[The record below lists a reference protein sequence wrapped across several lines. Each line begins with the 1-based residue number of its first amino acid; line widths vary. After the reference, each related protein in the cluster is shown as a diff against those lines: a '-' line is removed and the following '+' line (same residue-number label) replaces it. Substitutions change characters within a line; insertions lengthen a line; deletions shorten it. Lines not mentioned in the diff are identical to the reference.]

1 MKLRELVCSALLA
14 VLAMALAQ
22 PPALTAQTAGGR
34 LSGTVT
40 SAQTGQPLASVQ
52 VTVEGTNRVT
62 TTGPDGRYT
71 IENVPAGT
79 HSVRAYLIGHGAEQR
94 QGVQIAA
101 GATTTLNFAL
111 RAQAL
116 AIEEIVVTGVTSPT
130 SLTRVPFSV
139 GKVSAENLQVPS
151 TGSPI
156 VALQGKIPGVQVAR
170 SSGQPGTNPTIQLRS
185 ATSAVRATPPLIVV
199 DGVLQAAGSV
209 DLQSLDVESV
219 EVLKGP
225 AAAGLYGSR
234 AAGGVL
240 QIRTR
245 RGTDAPEG
253 RTRLSA
259 RMEYGQNALLREVPL
274 SNSHE
279 FRVNAQ
285 GEYVNAQGQ
294 VVNGRAARVLTEARI
309 QDQPYPGETYNPI
322 QQFYDPGNFSSLSLS
337 MSHNTAKTRA
347 YVSSAATRESGVL
360 LTNEGLK
367 GYNFR
372 INVDNRPTKRLSLQ
386 FSAYH
391 NRINRDDLSGSP
403 FQDLLL
409 MPRDVN
415 LLGRDSTGN
424 YIPQPDP
431 TAPLENP
438 VWRQTSRDNNTYRQ
452 RTQAAF
458 SGTFDPVHWFSL
470 SGNVGYDRSDIR
482 SDTYIPKGTPIISG
496 TDPQG
501 SLTDVLDIADG
512 LNGEVR
518 GTFKAGLGALDT
530 RTVVA
535 ATADRLNQNGFTAS
549 GTRFVT
555 RGVRDLD
562 QAQDRTVSSYW
573 QEVRN
578 TGYFANTNLTYADKY
593 ILDLSAR
600 RDGSSLFG
608 PDERWQDYYRA
619 SAAWRMAEEPWWP
632 LRFIND
638 FKPRFSRGTAG
649 NLPNYAYQYETYTVS
664 STGAIDVENLGNRA
678 LKPEH
683 ATENEL
689 GLDIIALNRRMSL
702 QLSYVTVKTED
713 QIVQLPPKGATGFFS
728 QWANAGAIK
737 GKSYEAALEAQL
749 LQRKNLS
756 WTTTLVADRSTN
768 VISDWRRSCY
778 VSGFTYRCQGYSTS
792 LAYGRRH
799 ITSLDQLPASA
810 AAFRDQ
816 FAINDDGY
824 VVWVGGNPVTA
835 GLTRNSAGQL
845 LWNTT
850 GVVGGT
856 TYAWGRPIQQ
866 VDSLGAPALVRI
878 GDGNPD
884 FHWGLTNNIQIGG
897 FTIFGVLDSQIGQD
911 VYNFTKQRM
920 YQYFRHA
927 DVDQSGKP
935 DELKKP
941 IDYYTALY
949 NAANTTEHFVE
960 DGSFVKLRELTVN
973 YSVRADR
980 FRFLRSVGADRATF
994 GLIGRNLFTWTRF
1007 TGYDPEVGGIG
1018 TLADNF
1024 TYPNYR
1030 TVTALVEFS
1039 F

>member
-1 MKLRELVCSALLA
+1 MKLRELACSALLA
-14 VLAMALAQ
+14 LLVVLAQ
-22 PPALTAQTAGGR
+22 PLAAQTTGR

-40 SAQTGQPLASVQ
+40 SGQTSQPLASVQ
-52 VTVEGTNRVT
+52 VTVEGTNRTAVT
-62 TTGPDGRYT
+62 GQNGQYT

-79 HSVRAYLIGHGAEQR
+79 HAVRAYLIGHGMER
-94 QGVQIAA
+94 QENVRVAA
-101 GATTTLNFAL
+101 GATTTVNFSL

-116 AIEEIVVTGVTSPT
+116 SIEELVVTGVTSPT

-139 GKVSAENLQVPS
+139 AKVTQENLQVPA

-156 VALQGKIPGVQVAR
+156 VALQGKVPGLQVAR
-170 SSGQPGTNPTIQLRS
+170 SSGQPGTNPSIQLRS

-209 DLQSLDVESV
+209 DLESLDVESV
-219 EVLKGP
+219 EILKGP

-245 RGTDAPEG
+245 RGTDVPEG
-253 RTRLSA
+253 RTRLGA
-259 RMEYGQNALLREVPL
+259 RVEYGQNALLREVPL
-274 SNSHE
+274 SNAHE

-285 GEYVNAQGQ
+285 GEYLNAQGQ
-294 VVNGRAARVLTEARI
+294 VVTTRAARTLTEARI
-309 QDQPYPGETYNPI
+309 QDQPYPGAIYDPI
-322 QQFYDPGNFSSLSLS
+322 RQFYDPGNFSNYSLS
-337 MSHNTAKTRA
+337 MTHNAGKTRA
-347 YVSSAATRESGVL
+347 YVSSVATRESGVL
-360 LTNEGLK
+360 RTNDGLT

-372 INVDNRPTKRLSLQ
+372 INVDNRPNDRLSLQ

-391 NRINRDDLSGSP
+391 NRMHRDDLSGSP

-415 LLGRDSTGN
+415 LLSRDSTGN
-424 YIPQPDP
+424 YIAQPDP

-452 RTQAAF
+452 RTQAAA
-458 SGTFDPVHWFSL
+458 SATFDPVRWFSL

-482 SDTYIPKGTPIISG
+482 ADVYVPKGTPIISG

-501 SLTDVLDIADG
+501 SLDNSLDVADG
-512 LNGEVR
+512 LNGEIR
-518 GTFKAGLGALDT
+518 AILKAGLGALDT

-549 GTRFVT
+549 GTRFVN

-573 QEVRN
+573 QEIRN
-578 TGYFANTNLTYADKY
+578 TGYYANTNLDYAGKY
-593 ILDLSAR
+593 ILDLSVR

-608 PDERWQDYYRA
+608 PDERWQNYYRA

-632 LRFIND
+632 VSFIND

-649 NLPNYAYQYETYTVS
+649 NLPNYSYQYETYTVS
-664 STGAIDVENLGNRA
+664 STGAIAVENLGNRA
-678 LKPEH
+678 LKPER

-689 GLDIIALNRRMSL
+689 GLDVIALNRRMSL
-702 QLSYVTVKTED
+702 QLSYVTVRTED

-737 GKSYEAALEAQL
+737 GKSYEASLEAQL
-749 LQRKNLS
+749 LQRRDLS
-756 WTTTLVADRSTN
+756 WTATLVADRSTN

-799 ITSLDQLPASA
+799 LTSLDQLPSSA
-810 AAFRDQ
+810 APFRDQ
-816 FAINDDGY
+816 FAVNDDGY
-824 VVWVGGNPVTA
+824 VVWVGNNPVTA
-835 GLTRNSAGQL
+835 GLNRNAAGQL

-850 GVVGGT
+850 GLVGGV

-866 VDSLGAPALVRI
+866 LDSLGAPALVKI

-884 FHWGLTNNIQIGG
+884 FHWGLTNNVRLGR
-897 FTIFGVLDSQIGQD
+897 FTIFGVLDSQLGQD

-927 DVDQSGKP
+927 DVDQTGKP

-941 IDYYTALY
+941 IDYYTTLY

-960 DGSFVKLRELTVN
+960 DGSFVKLRELSVN
-973 YSVRADR
+973 YSVRSDR
-980 FRFLRSVGADRATF
+980 FRLLRSIGADRASF
-994 GLIGRNLFTWTRF
+994 GLIGRNLYTWTRF

-1024 TYPNYR
+1024 VYPNYR
-1030 TVTALVEFS
+1030 TVTAVVDFS